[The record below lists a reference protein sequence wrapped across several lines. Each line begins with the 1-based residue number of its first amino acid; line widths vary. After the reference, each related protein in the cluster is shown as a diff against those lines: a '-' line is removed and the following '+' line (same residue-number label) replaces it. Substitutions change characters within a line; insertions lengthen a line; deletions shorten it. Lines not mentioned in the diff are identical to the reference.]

1 MQDKVAEILEFM
13 RAMERVCLIKR
24 DTLMSDGT
32 AETDAA
38 HIFKL
43 AFLIMLV
50 YPYLQKKYNYTR
62 LLELALVHDIAEGI
76 TGDCPR
82 SAQIAHPERKKE
94 KERQEQEAMRLYQKM
109 LPEPLNEQIFSLFS
123 EYEARETPEAKL
135 VSVLDKMEA
144 NLQANRF
151 GDGDIRYWQDC
162 ENGEEYYRIATA
174 KKPMVNELNEE
185 ILTELEK
192 SIIELTLENMRRCN
206 IKTCL

>member
-32 AETDAA
+32 PETDAA

-43 AFLIMLV
+43 AFLVMLV
-50 YPYLQKKYNYTR
+50 YPFLQKKYDYTK

-82 SAQIAHPERKKE
+82 SAQIVHPERRKE
-94 KERQEQEAMRLYQKM
+94 KERQEQEAMLLYKKM
-109 LPEPLNEQIFSLFS
+109 LPEPLNERIFALFS
-123 EYEARETPEAKL
+123 EYEARQTNEAKL

-162 ENGEEYYRIATA
+162 ENGDEYYRIATEH
-174 KKPMVNELNEE
+174 KPLVAELGEN
-185 ILTELEK
+185 ILTEMEQK
-192 SIIELTLENMRRCN
+192 IIALTLENMAKCKIN
-206 IKTCL
+206 CQ

>member
-43 AFLIMLV
+43 AFLVMLV
-50 YPYLQKKYNYTR
+50 YPFLQKKYDYTK

-82 SAQIAHPERKKE
+82 SAQIAHPERRKE
-94 KERQEQEAMRLYQKM
+94 KERQEQEAMLLYKKM
-109 LPEPLNEQIFSLFS
+109 LPEPLNERIFALFR
-123 EYEARETPEAKL
+123 EYKARQTNEAKL

-151 GDGDIRYWQDC
+151 GDGDIRYWHDC
-162 ENGEEYYRIATA
+162 ENGDEYYRIATEH
-174 KKPMVNELNEE
+174 KPLVAELGEN
-185 ILTELEK
+185 ILTEMEQK
-192 SIIELTLENMRRCN
+192 IIALTLENMAKCKIN
-206 IKTCL
+206 CQ

>member
-1 MQDKVAEILEFM
+1 MQKNVTEILDFM
-13 RAMERVCLIKR
+13 RAMERVCLVKR
-24 DTLMSDGT
+24 DTLMSDGSP
-32 AETDAA
+32 ETDSA

-43 AFLIMLV
+43 AFLIMLIF
-50 YPYLQKKYNYTR
+50 PFLQKKYNYTR
-62 LLELALVHDIAEGI
+62 LLELALVHDIAEGV

-94 KERQEQEAMRLYQKM
+94 KERREYEAMRLYQKM
-109 LPEPLNEQIFSLFS
+109 LPAPLNEQIFALFS
-123 EYEARETPEAKL
+123 EYEAKQTPEAKL

-151 GDGDIRYWQDC
+151 GDGDVRYWQDC

-174 KKPMVNELNEE
+174 KKPLVNELDEE

-192 SIIELTLENMRRCN
+192 SIINLTLENMERCN
-206 IKTCL
+206 IKTYQ